1 AVQLAQPRR
10 RRPQLDALLRARPDE
25 PVRTLTPSQDR
36 SSFLSSLFWSWQF
49 GAQRAGAGQGR
60 EIFPRPFCDS
70 RTTKRPGKYLAP
82 LHAPAGK
89 PQVAFRTKQRKEERS
104 CEGVRVP
111 SGVGE
116 PQVGG
121 GAALD
126 GAKGRERG

>member
-60 EIFPRPFCDS
+60 EIFPRTFCDS

-82 LHAPAGK
+82 LHGPCGQAPSCLQNKA
-89 PQVAFRTKQRKEERS
+89 EE
-104 CEGVRVP
+104 
-111 SGVGE
+111 
-116 PQVGG
+116 
-121 GAALD
+121 
-126 GAKGRERG
+126 GRAIL